1 MVSVDGSIIIQIIN
15 FLLLVWV
22 LNILLYKPIRRVVLE
37 RKNKFAGL
45 EQKIGTLNGSARDSE
60 DTYALR
66 LRDARADGLKKKMD
80 LLAIAA
86 EEEKAVID
94 RINKTAQANLLEVR
108 EKIARDADTVRIALQ
123 KEIETFADAIGEKIL
138 GRAV

>member
-45 EQKIGTLNGSARDSE
+45 ERKIDTLNGSARDSE

-66 LRDARADGLKKKMD
+66 LRDARTDGLKKKMD

-94 RINKTAQANLLEVR
+94 RINKTAQENLLEVR
-108 EKIARDADTVRIALQ
+108 EKIARDADTVRIVLQ
-123 KEIETFADAIGEKIL
+123 KEIETFADAIEEKIL

>member
-45 EQKIGTLNGSARDSE
+45 EQRIDTLNGSARDSE
-60 DTYALR
+60 DTYTLR
-66 LRDARADGLKKKMD
+66 LRDARTDGLNKKMD

-94 RINKTAQANLLEVR
+94 RINKTAQENLLEVR
-108 EKIARDADTVRIALQ
+108 EKIARDADAVRIVLQ

>member
-45 EQKIGTLNGSARDSE
+45 EQRIDTLNGSARDSE

-66 LRDARADGLKKKMD
+66 LRDARTDGLKKKMD

-94 RINKTAQANLLEVR
+94 RINKTAQENLLEVR
-108 EKIARDADTVRIALQ
+108 EKIARDADTVRIVLQ
-123 KEIETFADAIGEKIL
+123 KEIETFADAIEEKIL